1 MGCCLSPPRSTS
13 LEDLA
18 EFSKQEKNLAD
29 ANVHQG
35 AAMKPHHGAAP
46 VKCALSSPAAERR
59 EHRAAQDLTPMAEGR
74 PGQTPFSM
82 QSRCTPVAPLA
93 EGPRGCRTPLSAT

>member
-18 EFSKQEKNLAD
+18 EFSKQEKNLAG

-35 AAMKPHHGAAP
+35 APLKPHHVAAP
-46 VKCALSSPAAERR
+46 VKCALSSPAAEGR
-59 EHRAAQDLTPMAEGR
+59 EHRAAQDLTPTAEGR
-74 PGQTPFSM
+74 PKQTPFSL
-82 QSRCTPVAPLA
+82 QNRCTPVAPLA
-93 EGPRGCRTPLSAT
+93 EGTRGCRTPLSAT